1 MHQPTA
7 SPRPSIYY
15 RYQVYPTMPLARLRE
30 QAHKQVV
37 IAGAGPA
44 GMTAALILKRM
55 GIDSVILEAERQ
67 VSQGSRAIVFTRR
80 SMEILQQAGVAHR
93 IMENGLP
100 WHAGNSFYRGQR
112 VFRMEAPLNA
122 NDRFPP
128 LINIQQQY
136 LEEYLVDA
144 CNEAGIEIRWGNKIE
159 DVVEHEPVV
168 KLRVDTPEGEY
179 QLDADWLIAA
189 DGARSGIRQKYG
201 LKMEGDSYEGRF
213 VIADIRI
220 DLEFPTERLAF
231 FDPSW
236 NPGNTVLMHR
246 EPHGIWRVDYQLPA
260 GESPEEALKPESLK
274 ARIDAQLEMIG
285 KGGLPWEMD
294 WCSVYSARA
303 MTLPDY
309 RHGHILF
316 VGDAAHML
324 PIFGVRG
331 ANTAFQDAQNLAWK
345 LALVCQGRATPEFL
359 STYSQERVAA
369 AREIIQEGG
378 RSTRFMT
385 PPSHGFRLM
394 RNATLS
400 LALQHDFVRPL
411 FHWRTSRAHVYTESP
426 INASSNPNGL
436 AAEASVG
443 SVMPNVRLDDG
454 SCLLDYLTPKFV
466 VVVCGDSGSIDSDGI
481 NALCELQN
489 KMKARGASF
498 DVVAISSGTADAASA
513 DAGVL
518 SLADSAANFKK
529 TVWRNEA
536 SGPRVFLV
544 RPDQHIAG
552 CWSTPDA
559 QCVEQIQRA
568 LGVYTLL
575 H

>member
-1 MHQPTA
+1 MHQPDA

-15 RYQVYPTMPLARLRE
+15 HYQVYPCLPLATLKA
-30 QAHKQVV
+30 QPHKQVV

-55 GIDSVILEAERQ
+55 GVDCVILEAERQ

-80 SMEILQQAGVAHR
+80 SMEILQQAGVANR

-112 VFRMEAPLNA
+112 VFRMDAALSE

-144 CNEAGIEIRWGNKIE
+144 CSEAGIEIRWGNKIE
-159 DVVEHEPVV
+159 DIIAHEPVV
-168 KLRVDTPEGEY
+168 TLRIDTPEGEY
-179 QLDADWLIAA
+179 QMQADWLIAA
-189 DGARSGIRQKYG
+189 DGARSAIRQKYG
-201 LKMEGDSYEGRF
+201 LKMEGDSYEGKF

-220 DLEFPTERLAF
+220 DLDYPTERLAF

-246 EPHGIWRVDYQLPA
+246 EPHGIWRIDYQLPT
-260 GESPEEALKPESLK
+260 GESPEEALRPESLK

-345 LALVCQGRATPEFL
+345 LALVCQKRAQPDCLE
-359 STYSQERVAA
+359 TYSYERVGA

-400 LALQHDFVRPL
+400 LALQHEFVRPL
-411 FHWRTSRAHVYTESP
+411 FHWRTSRAHTYTDSP
-426 INASSNPNGL
+426 INASTTPVGL
-436 AAEASVG
+436 AADVKVG
-443 SVMPNVRLDDG
+443 AVMPNVKLGDG
-454 SCLLDYLTPKFV
+454 SYLLDYLSPKFV
-466 VVVCGDSGSIDSDGI
+466 VIISD
-481 NALCELQN
+481 
-489 KMKARGASF
+489 
-498 DVVAISSGTADAASA
+498 
-513 DAGVL
+513 DAGSTDISGMDMLCRLQHEMNEQGSPFELLAIRTMAGGKQAAIDGVV
-518 SLADSAANFKK
+518 SLVDPAGNFGA
-529 TVWRNEA
+529 TVWGNKDKR
-536 SGPRVFLV
+536 PRVFLV

-552 CWSTPDA
+552 CWQEPDA
-559 QCVEQIQRA
+559 YCIEQIRR
-568 LGVYTLL
+568 TLSAFAYL